1 MIFIVVVTL
10 VACLLALTALVLL
23 NGPAELAAYEAL
35 LLVAT
40 LTLVGRFGSY
50 PGSESLWLWRR
61 KAQVARTLPPQ
72 LEALRRSVEFADN
85 WALDADRKLVPRL
98 RSLAEERLKTFHSVD
113 INLHPWVARRLLGED
128 TWELLRPDRP
138 DRPESTDRSL
148 RGIEMTTIGAA
159 VAAIERLGPSPL
171 QSISPPETL
180 RSDT

>member
-1 MIFIVVVTL
+1 MIFIVAVTL

-98 RSLAEERLKTFHSVD
+98 RFLAEERLKTFHSVD

-138 DRPESTDRSL
+138 ESNDRSL
-148 RGIEMTTIGAA
+148 RGFEMTTIGAA

-180 RSDT
+180 RIDT